1 MRKYHKFVAL
11 ALVLTLV
18 VFAAAACGVPD
29 EEEFEELEED
39 PIEDDFGLEDDIS
52 QELVEFNQEVP
63 AISSLV

>member
-1 MRKYHKFVAL
+1 MRKYYKFVAL

-52 QELVEFNQEVP
+52 QELVEFN
-63 AISSLV
+63 LVRGWF